1 MALNT
6 NDMGTIVAWPVRLV
20 PQGRASIVTTN
31 KSKVVATPAVL
42 MRETFTDAST
52 IDADG
57 FVTTVAGIN
66 AAGTSSLS
74 LTGAL
79 CSGGVGT
86 NTIPRAITVT
96 VTHATSIVAQTFAL
110 TGKDVYGRAIT
121 ETLTITATGTSKTAT
136 SKQAFKTLTAATQ
149 TAAADASANSITLGD
164 SKVLGLSY
172 KCDSLVPISEL
183 EDGTTPTA
191 GVLVRASTTAG
202 EDYRGTYTPNST
214 LNGAKDF
221 IISYISTDPI
231 TVGP

>member
-6 NDMGTIVAWPVRLV
+6 TDMGTVQSWPIRLV

-31 KSKVVATPAVL
+31 KRKVVCTPAVL
-42 MRETFTDAST
+42 IRETFTDAST
-52 IDADG
+52 IDDDG
-57 FVTTVAGIN
+57 FVAAVAG
-66 AAGTSSLS
+66 ADTTTSA
-74 LTGAL
+74 LTLGGAL

-96 VTHATSIVAQTFAL
+96 VTHGSSIVAQTFAL
-110 TGKDVYGRAIT
+110 TGTDVYGRVIT
-121 ETLTITATGTSKTAT
+121 ETLSITATGTSKTAT

-149 TAAADASANSITLGD
+149 TAASDASANTVKLGD
-164 SKVLGLSY
+164 SKVLGLSF

-191 GVLVRASTTAG
+191 GVLVRSSTTTG